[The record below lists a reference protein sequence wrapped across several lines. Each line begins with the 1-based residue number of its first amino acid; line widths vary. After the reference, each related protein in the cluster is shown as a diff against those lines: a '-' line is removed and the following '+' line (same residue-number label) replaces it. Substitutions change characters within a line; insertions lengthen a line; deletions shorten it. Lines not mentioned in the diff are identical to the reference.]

1 MPGSVDVIIPVY
13 RPDAGFL
20 AVISA
25 LFSQSVRPGRVIL
38 LETLDKDGASALPEG
53 IAAFPVEIYPVLPE
67 EFDHGHTRNEGIHK
81 SSADHVLFMTQD
93 ALPADDQLIEK
104 LLEPFGEYPL
114 LAASY
119 ARQLPREDA
128 GKIEACTR
136 AFNYPETS
144 LYKSKENME
153 ELGIKSIFLSDVCA
167 MYDRK
172 KFVELGGF
180 VDRTIFNEDMIY
192 AYTALEAGYGVF
204 YQAEAKVYHSHHYS
218 GKENFRRNFDLAVSQ
233 ADHPEVFERFPSE
246 GEGMKLVRETASK
259 LVKSGSWYLVFPLVY
274 ESGMKYLGYH
284 YGKRYRK
291 LSAKRVQRCTM
302 NRNYWRGTKW
312 DRSK

>member
-1 MPGSVDVIIPVY
+1 MAGSVDVIIPVY
-13 RPDAGFL
+13 RPGAGFTAL
-20 AVISA
+20 LTS
-25 LFSQSVRPGRVIL
+25 LFSQSVRPRCVIL
-38 LETLDKDGASALPEG
+38 METLDEEGNSSLPEE
-53 IAAFPVEIYPVLPE
+53 IRAFPVEIFPVRPE
-67 EFDHGHTRNEGIHK
+67 DFDHGRTRNAGIAK
-81 SSADHVLFMTQD
+81 SCADYVLLMTQD
-93 ALPADDQLIEK
+93 ALPADDELIEK
-104 LLEPFGEYPL
+104 LLEPFGAYPL

-119 ARQLPREDA
+119 ARQLPRENA

-167 MYDRK
+167 MYDRV

-180 VDRTIFNEDMIY
+180 IDRTIFNEDMIFAY
-192 AYTALEAGYGVF
+192 AALEAGFGVF

-233 ADHPEVFERFPSE
+233 ADHPEVFSQFPSE
-246 GEGMKLVRETASK
+246 GEGMKLVRETAKK
-259 LVKSGSWYLVFPLVY
+259 LFKSGSWYLVFPLIY
-274 ESGMKYLGYH
+274 ESGMKYLGYF
-284 YGKRYRK
+284 YGKRYQK
-291 LSAKRVQRCTM
+291 LSARRVQRCTM